1 MMSVQYN
8 ILFTPHLKPLSVSAS
23 DPALS
28 ITWEPETAE
37 EAGGV
42 SGMKEE
48 AGGVSGR
55 RAPEDFLQL

>member
-1 MMSVQYN
+1 M
-8 ILFTPHLKPLSVSAS
+8 LPPHLEPLSVSAS

-37 EAGGV
+37 ETGGV

-48 AGGVSGR
+48 AGGVSGSL
-55 RAPEDFLQL
+55 APEDFLQL

>member
-1 MMSVQYN
+1 M
-8 ILFTPHLKPLSVSAS
+8 SAS

-28 ITWEPETAE
+28 ITSEPEM
-37 EAGGV
+37 GGV
-42 SGMKEE
+42 SEMKEE